1 MKSLLIKGTVPQHF
15 LSCQEV
21 LKFCGNCLKTIN
33 EGKNGQGA
41 QRMHHYINYEK
52 ETKSFSLPKEWN
64 LISAEDKPFV
74 PGVTDPIRE
83 IKRALD
89 HPIGSPKIEEL
100 ARSGMDA
107 VLLFDDLQRPTPV
120 HLALPEILNRLN
132 RAGIPDNRITG
143 ICALG
148 THPIPTLEQLKTK
161 VGEEAFSRLQG
172 HLFSHNPHASDNVII
187 GRTHRGTLVE
197 VNQYVAFADLIIGVG
212 ECMPHPVAG
221 FGGGYKI
228 VMPGVCSYRSV
239 ASHHFTWMRHRSS
252 RVNLL
257 DGNSFYEEIADAG
270 RISRLFFK
278 LDFIINEKKEVI
290 RAFAGEPD
298 AEHREASKFSAALYT
313 VPLSKLADVTI
324 TSAFPL
330 EVGVQATK
338 ALTMAGFCT
347 RSGGAILW
355 VAPQKEAGSIL
366 PLIRE
371 MASDETAGDFHRRLI
386 QDDIPDRLKSFGIS
400 YIMQVVYFKELAE
413 KFRVFHVTEGLSPEQ
428 VKMMKFTYSSHL
440 QEAIDRLS
448 SEMPKADVAIF
459 PSGGNIIPE
468 LR

>member
-1 MKSLLIKGTVPQHF
+1 M
-15 LSCQEV
+15 
-21 LKFCGNCLKTIN
+21 N
-33 EGKNGQGA
+33 
-41 QRMHHYINYEK
+41 HYVNYGEEK
-52 ETKSFSLPKEWN
+52 RQFSLPKSWN
-64 LISAEDKPFV
+64 LISAEDKPPI
-74 PGVTDPIRE
+74 PGVTDPIQE
-83 IKRALD
+83 IRRALD

-100 ARSGMDA
+100 ARPGMDV

-132 RAGIPDNRITG
+132 HAGIPDERITA
-143 ICALG
+143 ICAIG
-148 THPIPTLEQLKTK
+148 THPIPTLEQLKKK
-161 VGEEAFSRLQG
+161 VGEIAFSRLQG
-172 HLFSHNPHASDNVII
+172 RIFSHDPHASDNVII

-197 VNQYVAFADLIIGVG
+197 VNRYVAFADLIIGVG
-212 ECMPHPVAG
+212 ECMPHPIAG

-239 ASHHFTWMRHRSS
+239 ASHHFTWMRHRNS

-257 DGNSFYEEIADAG
+257 DGNSFYEEIVDAG
-270 RISRLFFK
+270 RLSRLAFK

-290 RAFAGEPD
+290 RAFAGGPV
-298 AEHREASKFSAALYT
+298 AEHREASKFSASLYT

-347 RSGGAILW
+347 RSGGVIIW

-366 PLIRE
+366 PLVKE
-371 MASDETAGDFHRRLI
+371 MASSESAGDFHRRLI
-386 QDDIPDRLKSFGIS
+386 EGNIPDHLKSFGIS

-413 KFRVFHVTEGLSPEQ
+413 KFDVVHVTEGLSAEQ
-428 VKMMKFTYSSHL
+428 VKMMKFSYSSNI
-440 QEAIDRLS
+440 QEAIDEVS
-448 SEMPKADVAIF
+448 KKMPQADVGIF

-468 LR
+468 IR